1 MNWPFLGAVAASWA
15 ISPFLAG
22 LMSLGLIA
30 VINKLIL
37 KGSGPGVLVRVAKG
51 VPILMSLATAFTI
64 YAILEGTRVGDMI
77 ESHPVETALL
87 AVLITIPVYIASRS
101 IVAHWVEGREDNGE
115 GAEASF
121 KHLQIGTSCYVAFA
135 HGSNDVANSISP
147 VIAISVV
154 VHTGAMSA
162 ADNLTVPFWVLA
174 IGGAGIATG
183 IGLLGHPVMKTVGEK
198 ITKLTN
204 SRGFSVDF
212 SVASTVVVASIFGLP
227 VSSSHAAT
235 GAVVGVGLVDGP
247 KNVNF
252 RILGKIVVAWL
263 ITIPVAAALTIGI
276 FIAIRPLF

>member
-22 LMSLGLIA
+22 LLSLGLIA

-51 VPILMSLATAFTI
+51 VPILMSLATAFAI
-64 YAILEGTRVGDMI
+64 YAILEGTRIGDVI

-87 AVLITIPVYIASRS
+87 AVLITIPVYITSRS
-101 IVAHWVEGREDNGE
+101 IVAHWVEGREDNEE

-162 ADNLTVPFWVLA
+162 ADDLTVPFWVLA
-174 IGGAGIATG
+174 IGGAGI
-183 IGLLGHPVMKTVGEK
+183 GLLGHRVMKTVGEK

-212 SVASTVVVASIFGLP
+212 SLASTVVVA
-227 VSSSHAAT
+227 
-235 GAVVGVGLVDGP
+235 
-247 KNVNF
+247 
-252 RILGKIVVAWL
+252 WL
-263 ITIPVAAALTIGI
+263 ITLPVAAALTIGI